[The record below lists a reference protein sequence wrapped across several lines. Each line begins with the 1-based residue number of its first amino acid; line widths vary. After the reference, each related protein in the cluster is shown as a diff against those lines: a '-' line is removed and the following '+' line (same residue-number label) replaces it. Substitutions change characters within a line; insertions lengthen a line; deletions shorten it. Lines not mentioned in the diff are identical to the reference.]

1 MSAPNGATG
10 LGVLKLKKRAPF
22 LAAFLLVASA
32 YALGSFQFLEYRLM
46 DLRFGLIFRSATGA
60 LALVDID
67 PASLSEIG
75 VWPWPRT
82 DHVKVIRRL
91 ESAGA
96 KRIAAD
102 IDFSSRSTPSDDR
115 ALADA
120 FAEAERKV
128 ILPVFRQFDPSSK
141 ETGATIVTAPPAGL
155 ADTAVLAF
163 SNIRPDADSLIRRI
177 ALDEV
182 WNGKVFPTFPAA
194 MAGLAMGEAG
204 VFYIDYSI
212 RPETISRVSYADV
225 LNGRFDPAFFRDKV
239 VLIGATAIELGD
251 QLAVPVYRAL
261 PGPMVQA
268 LAFESIV
275 QGRSIQRLA
284 APPILATVFLLAVF
298 LGPLIARQTWR
309 RGRVYLGGVW
319 ASGLLGSVVVQAVWP
334 VSVDVVPWLAVS
346 GLSFLIGLFSRLD
359 HQSLQVFLAGMAA
372 SHTRIVMRH
381 MADNA
386 ADGIILIGPSGN
398 IEMFNPAAERIF
410 ARRAVEVAG
419 TPISALLPQL
429 SGGMPDNGRN
439 ADQLPASVGR
449 AWVGGG
455 VREIVAT
462 RGDGTEFPL
471 EIVVTA
477 TELRISRHPVERRT
491 AHRGVLMCIVRDV
504 SERKEA
510 EQRARE
516 ELERRVE
523 ERTAELKAAEEQLLR
538 SERLATLGQLT
549 ATVSHEV
556 RNPLGTI
563 RSTAFVVR
571 EILGH
576 GGEERLTR
584 ALDRIE
590 RNVERCDRIIDELLE
605 FTRERPLA
613 VQPVGV
619 DTWLPE
625 VLEGLTLPE
634 GIRRQLDLGCAAEA
648 VSFDPEALRRC
659 VINLHENACHALNAK
674 RQKAPDAELVLTLQT
689 RLAPG
694 RLELRIADTG
704 IGIKTDI
711 LPRIFEPLFSTK
723 GFGVGLGLVI
733 VRKIMQRHAGGIE
746 ISSVE
751 GESTQVL
758 LWLPRPAV

>member
-1 MSAPNGATG
+1 M
-10 LGVLKLKKRAPF
+10 KKRAPF
-22 LAAFLLVASA
+22 LVAFLLVASA
-32 YALGSFQFLEYRLM
+32 YMLAGFQFLEYRLM
-46 DLRFGLIFRSATGA
+46 DLRFGLIFRPATGA
-60 LALVDID
+60 LVLVDID
-67 PASLSEIG
+67 PASLNEIG

-82 DHVKVIRRL
+82 DHAKVVRL
-91 ESAGA
+91 VEAAGA

-102 IDFSSRSTPSDDR
+102 IDFSSRSTPTDDR
-115 ALADA
+115 ALAEA
-120 FAEAERKV
+120 FASANRKV
-128 ILPVFRQFDPSSK
+128 ILPVFRQFDTSSK
-141 ETGATIVTAPPAGL
+141 EVGATIVTAPPAEL
-155 ADTAVLAF
+155 ADTAILAF

-177 ALDEV
+177 ALDEN
-182 WNGKVFPTFPAA
+182 WNGQILPTFPAA
-194 MAGLAMGEAG
+194 MAGLAEGEAG
-204 VFYIDYSI
+204 MFHIDYSI
-212 RPETISRVSYADV
+212 RPETVSRISYADV
-225 LNGRFDPAFFRDKV
+225 LNGRFDPAIFQDKV

-251 QLAVPVYRAL
+251 QLAVPLYRAL

-275 QGRSIQRLA
+275 QDRTIQRLA
-284 APPILATVFLLAVF
+284 ASPVLAATLLLAIF
-298 LGPLIARQTWR
+298 LGPPIARQTWR
-309 RGRVYLGGVW
+309 RGLVYLGGVW
-319 ASGLLGSVVVQAVWP
+319 AIGLLGSLAMQAVWP

-386 ADGIILIGPSGN
+386 ADGIILIGPGGN

-410 ARRAVEVAG
+410 ARHAAEVAG
-419 TPISALLPQL
+419 TPISTLLPQL
-429 SGGMPDNGRN
+429 SGDTPEDSGDTG
-439 ADQLPASVGR
+439 QLPVPIGR
-449 AWVGGG
+449 AWVSGG
-455 VREIVAT
+455 VREILAT
-462 RGDGTEFPL
+462 RSDGTEFPM

-477 TELRISRHPVERRT
+477 TELRISHHPVERRT
-491 AHRGVLMCIVRDV
+491 AHRGILMCIVRDV
-504 SERKEA
+504 SERKQA

-523 ERTAELKAAEEQLLR
+523 ERTVELRAAQEQLLR

-549 ATVSHEV
+549 ATVSHEL

-571 EILGH
+571 EILDH
-576 GGEERLTR
+576 AGGERLTR

-605 FTRERPLA
+605 FTRDRPLA
-613 VQPVGV
+613 VQAVVV
-619 DTWLPE
+619 DDWLSE
-625 VLEGLTLPE
+625 VLEGLSLPE
-634 GIRRQLDLGCAAEA
+634 GLHRRLDPGCAGEA

-674 RQKAPDAELVLTLQT
+674 RQRAPDAELLLTIQT
-689 RLAPG
+689 RLAPD
-694 RLELRIADTG
+694 RLELRVADTG
-704 IGIKTDI
+704 IGIKPDI
-711 LPRIFEPLFSTK
+711 LPRVFEPLFSTK

-751 GESTQVL
+751 GEGTQVL
-758 LWLPRPAV
+758 LWLPRSAA

>member
-1 MSAPNGATG
+1 MGNGA
-10 LGVLKLKKRAPF
+10 LNFGVLKSKKRAPF
-22 LAAFLLVASA
+22 LVAFLLIASV
-32 YALGSFQFLEYRLM
+32 YALEGFQFLEYRLM
-46 DLRFGLIFRSATGA
+46 DLRFQLISRTATGT
-60 LALVDID
+60 LVLVDID

-82 DHVKVIRRL
+82 DHAKIVRL
-91 ESAGA
+91 VNSAGA
-96 KRIAAD
+96 SRIAAD
-102 IDFSSRSTPSDDR
+102 IDFSSRSTSIDDR

-120 FAEAERKV
+120 FAGAERKV
-128 ILPVFRQFDPSSK
+128 ILPVFRQFDTSS
-141 ETGATIVTAPPAGL
+141 ETEGATIVTAPPAEL

-182 WNGKVFPTFPAA
+182 WNGHVFPTFPAA
-194 MAGLAMGEAG
+194 MAGLAEGRTG
-204 VFYIDYSI
+204 IFYIDYSI
-212 RPETISRVSYADV
+212 RPETIYRISYADV
-225 LNGRFDPAFFRDKV
+225 LNGRFDPAVFRDKV
-239 VLIGATAIELGD
+239 ILIGATAIELGD

-275 QGRSIQRLA
+275 QGRIIQRLA
-284 APPILATVFLLAVF
+284 AGPVLFATFLFAVF
-298 LGPLIARQTWR
+298 LGPLISRQTWR
-309 RGRVYLGGVW
+309 RGLVYLSGVW
-319 ASGLLGSVVVQAVWP
+319 ISCLLGSLVAQAVWP

-386 ADGIILIGPSGN
+386 ADGIILIGPGGT

-410 ARRAVEVAG
+410 GRPAAEVAG
-419 TPISALLPQL
+419 APVSVVLPQL
-429 SGGMPDNGRN
+429 LDGAPDG
-439 ADQLPASVGR
+439 ASAIDTLAVPIDR
-449 AWVGGG
+449 SWMSGG
-455 VREIVAT
+455 VREILAT
-462 RGDGTEFPL
+462 HADGTRFPM

-477 TELRISRHPVERRT
+477 TQLRISRHPVERRT
-491 AHRGVLMCIVRDV
+491 VPRGVLMCIVRDV

-510 EQRARE
+510 EQRARD
-516 ELERRVE
+516 ELERRVA
-523 ERTAELKAAEEQLLR
+523 ERTAELNAAQEQLLR

-549 ATVSHEV
+549 ATVSHEL

-571 EILGH
+571 EILGR
-576 GGEERLTR
+576 GGEERVTR

-613 VQPVGV
+613 VQAVGV
-619 DTWLPE
+619 DAWLSE

-634 GIRRQLDLGCAAEA
+634 GVRRQLDLGCTAET

-659 VINLHENACHALNAK
+659 IINLHENACHALNAK
-674 RQKAPDAELVLTLQT
+674 RQRAPAADLVLTLQT
-689 RLAPG
+689 RLAAD
-694 RLELRIADTG
+694 RLELRIADSG
-704 IGIKTDI
+704 IGIKPDI

-733 VRKIMQRHAGGIE
+733 VRKIMQRHAGGVE

-751 GESTQVL
+751 GEGTQVM
-758 LWLPRPAV
+758 LWLPRSV

>member
-1 MSAPNGATG
+1 MRNGVADF
-10 LGVLKLKKRAPF
+10 GVVKLKKRAPF
-22 LAAFLLVASA
+22 LVAFLLVASM
-32 YALGSFQFLEYRLM
+32 YALEGFQFIEYRLM
-46 DLRFGLIFRSATGA
+46 DLRFELISRRATGA
-60 LALVDID
+60 LVLVDID
-67 PASLSEIG
+67 PASLNEIG

-82 DHVKVIRRL
+82 EHAKVVRL
-91 ESAGA
+91 VNSAGA
-96 KRIAAD
+96 SRIAAD
-102 IDFSSRSTPSDDR
+102 IDFSSRSTPFDDR

-120 FAEAERKV
+120 FAGAERKA
-128 ILPVFRQFDPSSK
+128 ILPVFRQFDASSK

-155 ADTAVLAF
+155 ADTAILAF
-163 SNIRPDADSLIRRI
+163 SNIRPEVDSLIRRI

-182 WNGKVFPTFPAA
+182 WNGHIFPTFPAA
-194 MAGLAMGEAG
+194 MAGITEGKAG

-212 RPETISRVSYADV
+212 RPETISRISYADV
-225 LNGRFDPAFFRDKV
+225 LNGRFDPAIFRDKV

-275 QGRSIQRLA
+275 QGRAIQRLA
-284 APPILATVFLLAVF
+284 VLPVLLLTLLLAVF
-298 LGPLIARQTWR
+298 LGPLISRQTWR
-309 RGRVYLGGVW
+309 RGLFYLGGVW
-319 ASGLLGSVVVQAVWP
+319 TSCLLGSLMVQAVWP
-334 VSVDVVPWLAVS
+334 VSVDIVPWLAVC

-386 ADGIILIGPSGN
+386 ADGIILIGPNGT

-410 ARRAVEVAG
+410 GRRAVDVSG
-419 TPISALLPQL
+419 TPISMLLPQIL
-429 SGGMPDNGRN
+429 DNKPKVEPGT
-439 ADQLPASVGR
+439 DPLPVPIGSS
-449 AWVGGG
+449 WMSGG
-455 VREIVAT
+455 VREILAT
-462 RGDGTEFPL
+462 RSDGTLFPM
-471 EIVVTA
+471 EIVMTA

-491 AHRGVLMCIVRDV
+491 SPRGVLMCIVRDV
-504 SERKEA
+504 SKRKEE

-516 ELERRVE
+516 ELERRVA
-523 ERTAELKAAEEQLLR
+523 ERTAELNSAQEQLLR

-549 ATVSHEV
+549 ATVSHEL

-571 EILGH
+571 QIVGH
-576 GGEERLTR
+576 GGEERVTR

-613 VQPVGV
+613 VQAVGV
-619 DTWLPE
+619 DAWLSE

-634 GIRRQLDLGCAAEA
+634 GIRRQLDLGCAAGT

-659 VINLHENACHALNAK
+659 IINLHENACHALNAK
-674 RQKAPDAELVLTLQT
+674 RQKDPAADLVLILQT
-689 RLAPG
+689 RLAPD
-694 RLELRIADTG
+694 RLELRITDTG
-704 IGIKTDI
+704 IGIKDDV

-733 VRKIMQRHAGGIE
+733 VRKIIQRHAGGIE

-751 GESTQVL
+751 GEGTQVA
-758 LWLPRPAV
+758 LWLPRSV